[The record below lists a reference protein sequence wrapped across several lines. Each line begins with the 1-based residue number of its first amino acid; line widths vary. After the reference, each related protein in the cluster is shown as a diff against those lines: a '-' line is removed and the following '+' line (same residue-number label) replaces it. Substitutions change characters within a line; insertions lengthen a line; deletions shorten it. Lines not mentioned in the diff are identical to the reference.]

1 MHLGKTNPQ
10 HSYSMGDENLTV
22 TSEEKDLG
30 VTIDDRL
37 EFDVHIKNI
46 INRANRLLGL
56 IKIGFSCL
64 DKDIF
69 LNLYTVLVRPLL
81 EYCVQVWSPYKQM
94 YINQLEKVQDR
105 ATRLVPGLKDKTYE
119 KRLEILG
126 LTTLVERRFR
136 GDMLQA
142 YKMVT
147 HKEDINPGKFFKFRR
162 ERGDPDL
169 HRGYVLDK
177 SRHRLEPRGHTFSQR
192 VVWPHI
198 PLEGHF

>member
-1 MHLGKTNPQ
+1 MIVKKKSRIISEKNRTETNNANGNEILQEDLDRIKEWATKWKMEFNIDKCKIMHLGKTNPK
-10 HSYSMGDENLTV
+10 HSYSMGDGNLTV

-64 DKDIF
+64 DKEIF

-126 LTTLVERRFR
+126 ITTLVERRFR
-136 GDMLQA
+136 GDILQA

-147 HKEDINPGKFFKFRR
+147 YK
-162 ERGDPDL
+162 
-169 HRGYVLDK
+169 
-177 SRHRLEPRGHTFSQR
+177 
-192 VVWPHI
+192 
-198 PLEGHF
+198 